1 MDQNIRNYLSAIGEK
16 GGCKSR
22 RALTPRQAKAMV
34 NVREA
39 RKAYHKFYVE
49 CFRSCKPDFEIT
61 VNNVKWVGEQ
71 LMKYGNREAWI
82 LGSRLC
88 R

>member
-1 MDQNIRNYLSAIGEK
+1 MDKSLREYLSAIGEK

-22 RALTPRQAKAMV
+22 RTLTPAQAKAMV
-34 NVREA
+34 KVRDA
-39 RKAYHKFYVE
+39 RKAYKKFYTR
-49 CFRSCKPDFEIT
+49 CFWSCKPDLTISI
-61 VNNVKWVGEQ
+61 NNVQWVGEQ

-82 LGSRLC
+82 AGSKLC